1 MMKTFILRTQSLLSS
16 TDSTLRFG
24 NDNEIVIPFC
34 EIDELEK
41 NSRTFS
47 EKGRIAKKILEYLN
61 SFKITE
67 LLSEKGVKQKN
78 GSTLRIERNFSDVEL
93 PGIDLPSLTFDE
105 RRCLQIALGLK
116 NKVSKRPVILVT
128 KNPAL
133 RLKAK
138 SIGIQAQYFKDDV
151 FPSLEEQYK
160 GRIDCITSSEKMDL
174 FFEQDSIEPKSIYNY
189 AQFPW
194 MPNMFLSI
202 KSADGKSSALARY
215 DGEKIVKLNYISHT
229 PLGVI
234 TANAGQTMLKEA
246 LLTPADIA
254 PLVIVKAPAGTGKTY
269 ISLAVALEETMRA
282 NKYQQILVT
291 APVEEIGEHIGYL
304 PGDVDSKISPH
315 IGGILDNAKQLLN
328 KGSDK
333 KLRKPESLIS
343 HGTMAIQAIG
353 MLRGRTITD
362 TFFIIDETQNIEPD
376 DIKSIVTR
384 AAKGSKFVFLGD
396 PTQIDNP
403 ALNEKYNGLV
413 YLSEKMKDSPLA
425 WQIAL
430 NDNESVRSDLA
441 RYAASI
447 L

>member
-1 MMKTFILRTQSLLSS
+1 M
-16 TDSTLRFG
+16 
-24 NDNEIVIPFC
+24 
-34 EIDELEK
+34 
-41 NSRTFS
+41 
-47 EKGRIAKKILEYLN
+47 
-61 SFKITE
+61 
-67 LLSEKGVKQKN
+67 
-78 GSTLRIERNFSDVEL
+78 RIERGFSDVEL
-93 PGIDLPSLTFDE
+93 PGIDLPSLAFDE
-105 RRCLQIALGLK
+105 KRCLQIALGLK

-128 KNPAL
+128 KNAAL

-151 FPSLEEQYK
+151 FPSLEEQYR
-160 GRIDCITSSEKMDL
+160 GRIDCITSSDKLNL
-174 FFEQDSIEPKSIYNY
+174 FFENGSIEPKAIYNY
-189 AQFPW
+189 AQYPW
-194 MPNMFLSI
+194 MPNMFLNI

-215 DGEKIVKLNYISHT
+215 NGKKIVKLTYISHK

-234 TANAGQTMLKEA
+234 AANAGQTMLKEA

-269 ISLAVALEETMRA
+269 ISLAVALEETMKV

-291 APVEEIGEHIGYL
+291 APVEEIGEPIGFL
-304 PGDVDSKISPH
+304 PGDVDAKVSPH
-315 IGGILDNAKQLLN
+315 IGGILDNTKQLLN

-333 KLRKPESLIS
+333 KVKKPESLLS
-343 HGTMAIQAIG
+343 NGTMAIQAIA

-362 TFFIIDETQNIEPD
+362 TFFIIDETQNIDPD
-376 DIKSIVTR
+376 VIKSIVTR

-403 ALNEKYNGLV
+403 ALNERYNGLV

-430 NDNESVRSDLA
+430 NDNESVRSELA

>member
-1 MMKTFILRTQSLLSS
+1 MMKTFILRTHSLLSS
-16 TDSTLRFG
+16 VDSTLRFG

-34 EIDELEK
+34 EIDGLEK
-41 NSRTFS
+41 TSITFS

-61 SFKITE
+61 SFKTTE
-67 LLSEKGVKQKN
+67 LLGEKGVKQKN
-78 GSTLRIERNFSDVEL
+78 GSTLRIERGFSDVEL
-93 PGIDLPSLTFDE
+93 PGIDLPSLAFDE
-105 RRCLQIALGLK
+105 KRCLQIALGLK

-128 KNPAL
+128 KNAAL

-151 FPSLEEQYK
+151 FPSLEEQYR
-160 GRIDCITSSEKMDL
+160 GRIDCITSSDKLNL
-174 FFEQDSIEPKSIYNY
+174 FFENGSIEPKAIYNY
-189 AQFPW
+189 AQYPW
-194 MPNMFLSI
+194 MPNMFLNI

-215 DGEKIVKLNYISHT
+215 NGKKIVKLTYISHK

-234 TANAGQTMLKEA
+234 AANAGQTMLKEA

-269 ISLAVALEETMRA
+269 ISLAVALEETMKV

-291 APVEEIGEHIGYL
+291 APVEEIGEPIGFL
-304 PGDVDSKISPH
+304 PGDVDAKVSPH
-315 IGGILDNAKQLLN
+315 IGGILDNTKQLLN

-333 KLRKPESLIS
+333 KVKKPESLLS
-343 HGTMAIQAIG
+343 NGTMAIQAIA

-362 TFFIIDETQNIEPD
+362 TFFIIDETQNIDPD
-376 DIKSIVTR
+376 VIKSIVTR

-403 ALNEKYNGLV
+403 ALNERYNGLV

-430 NDNESVRSDLA
+430 NDNESVRSELA

>member
-160 GRIDCITSSEKMDL
+160 GRIDCITSSEK
-174 FFEQDSIEPKSIYNY
+174 
-189 AQFPW
+189 W
-194 MPNMFLSI
+194 TCFLSRI
-202 KSADGKSSALARY
+202 LLSQSQFT
-215 DGEKIVKLNYISHT
+215 I
-229 PLGVI
+229 
-234 TANAGQTMLKEA
+234 MLSF
-246 LLTPADIA
+246 P
-254 PLVIVKAPAGTGKTY
+254 GC
-269 ISLAVALEETMRA
+269 
-282 NKYQQILVT
+282 QIC
-291 APVEEIGEHIGYL
+291 
-304 PGDVDSKISPH
+304 
-315 IGGILDNAKQLLN
+315 
-328 KGSDK
+328 
-333 KLRKPESLIS
+333 
-343 HGTMAIQAIG
+343 
-353 MLRGRTITD
+353 
-362 TFFIIDETQNIEPD
+362 F
-376 DIKSIVTR
+376 
-384 AAKGSKFVFLGD
+384 
-396 PTQIDNP
+396 
-403 ALNEKYNGLV
+403 
-413 YLSEKMKDSPLA
+413 
-425 WQIAL
+425 
-430 NDNESVRSDLA
+430 
-441 RYAASI
+441 
-447 L
+447 

>member
-174 FFEQDSIEPKSIYNY
+174 FFEQNSIEPKSIYNY

-194 MPNMFLSI
+194 MPNMFLNI

-304 PGDVDSKISPH
+304 PGDVDSK
-315 IGGILDNAKQLLN
+315 
-328 KGSDK
+328 
-333 KLRKPESLIS
+333 
-343 HGTMAIQAIG
+343 
-353 MLRGRTITD
+353 
-362 TFFIIDETQNIEPD
+362 
-376 DIKSIVTR
+376 
-384 AAKGSKFVFLGD
+384 
-396 PTQIDNP
+396 
-403 ALNEKYNGLV
+403 YNGNSGNW
-413 YLSEKMKDSPLA
+413 YA
-425 WQIAL
+425 QRTY
-430 NDNESVRSDLA
+430 NY
-441 RYAASI
+441 RYI
-447 L
+447 FYHR